1 MVTHRRLAVRGAV
14 AAALALAISGCGGSK
29 DNPGTGDRD
38 GAGAGAQGAQGG
50 QDEGE
55 AHGRGDGAEE
65 GGQDNPGPQLLGDG
79 STADSGPQPHQ
90 PVPEALRPGEAPPQF
105 IVFSWDGAGEDGNHL
120 FSHFRE
126 LGEQYDADM
135 TFFLSGIYTLPES
148 ERDLYR
154 PPGHERGASDISF
167 LNDDHIRATLEQ
179 VRSAW
184 LEGNE
189 IGTHFNGHFCGDN
202 GVGSWSVDDWLS
214 EIDQATWMV
223 EHWRTTTGFDDLEPL
238 PFDYDTELIG
248 GRAPCLEGQEN
259 LLQAAS
265 QAGFRYDSSGT
276 ARQVWP
282 RQENGV
288 WDLSLQSIPVPG
300 HSYETLSMDYNFMY
314 NQSGPGDGDPAQY
327 PEWENEM
334 YQGLMQA
341 FQRSFDGNRAPLIV
355 GNHFEDWNGGI
366 YMNAVENAIKELCP
380 REGVECVSFHQLVDW
395 LDAQD
400 PAVLEQ
406 LRGLDVGQAP
416 AGGWEQFP
424 AVRP

>member
-1 MVTHRRLAVRGAV
+1 MVARRRLAARGAV
-14 AAALALAISGCGGSK
+14 AAALALVISGCGGSAK
-29 DNPGTGDRD
+29 DNSGSGDRD
-38 GAGAGAQGAQGG
+38 GAGAGAQGSQSEE
-50 QDEGE
+50 EGHDQE
-55 AHGRGDGAEE
+55 AD
-65 GGQDNPGPQLLGDG
+65 GGQDNPGPQLIGDG
-79 STADSGPQPHQ
+79 STADTGPQPHQ
-90 PVPEALRPGEAPPQF
+90 PEPEALRPGEAPPQF

-148 ERDLYR
+148 QRELYR
-154 PPGHERGASDISF
+154 PPGHEPGASDIAF

-189 IGTHFNGHFCGDN
+189 IGTHFNGHFCGDT

-214 EIDQATWMV
+214 EIDQAIWMV
-223 EHWRTTTGFDDLEPL
+223 EHWRTTTGFEDLEPL
-238 PFDYDTELIG
+238 PFDYHQELVG

-259 LLQAAS
+259 LLKAAS

-282 RQENGV
+282 RQVDGV

-300 HSYETLSMDYNFMY
+300 HTYETLSMDYNFMY
-314 NQSGPGDGDPAQY
+314 NQSGPGDGDPAHYAQ
-327 PEWENEM
+327 WEDEM

-341 FQRSFDGNRAPLIV
+341 FQRAYDGNRAPLIV
-355 GNHFEDWNGGI
+355 GNHFEQWNGGI

-380 REGVECVSFHQLVDW
+380 REDVRCVSFRQLVDW

-406 LRGLDVGQAP
+406 LRTLEVGEAP
-416 AGGWEQFP
+416 AAGWEQFLAATP
-424 AVRP
+424 